1 MNLMNILTPEIFYV
15 LDKHFQQPLKN
26 VPKVSLRFLKLFY
39 AWISI
44 ASIWYIVF
52 GAWFLR
58 GAGSWYSCMTVVLAV
73 ILSLAFFYESDG
85 RGWKKFA
92 TLCVFCA
99 IPRLLVSPIYAVAKV
114 QTSNVNGTQTPDF
127 VEAFHNI
134 SLYAQTLFISLLKL
148 YFSFSSGFKEKHNDI
163 SMIWFVYYYNFM
175 LIFITIQRVSV
186 RKALDEKKQKVYAET
201 LVVEEAQR
209 ADVKQG
215 TGPMH
220 I

>member
-134 SLYAQTLFISLLKL
+134 SL
-148 YFSFSSGFKEKHNDI
+148 SGFKEKHNDI